1 MLGPMPTDDEII
13 DAANKFFKSIGG
25 AVKKGATTAVKAGQ
39 SVVGVGRGE
48 VRVALDELRGR
59 AGGDLRGKVTVALT
73 EPIDGRRLVVEL
85 RASQRGVESR
95 GGVRTPIA
103 TTLYKFEHEL
113 AGAARFHRG
122 EFGFTLPVPR
132 TLGGGRPT
140 PPPGRLGDVARA
152 VSAVVAPT
160 TGPIEWRV
168 IARLVVPMARD
179 LEHAVDVMIDGV
191 A

>member
-1 MLGPMPTDDEII
+1 MPTDDEII
-13 DAANKFFKSIGG
+13 DAANKFFRSIGG

-39 SVVGVGRGE
+39 AVVGVGRGAG
-48 VRVALDELRGR
+48 RRELRVR
-59 AGGDLRGKVTVALT
+59 AGMRKVTVARLSRRRA
-73 EPIDGRRLVVEL
+73 PAGGRAARQPARCRDRE
-85 RASQRGVESR
+85 AWH
-95 GGVRTPIA
+95 A
-103 TTLYKFEHEL
+103 TATMPGKFEHEL
-113 AGAARFHRG
+113 PAR
-122 EFGFTLPVPR
+122 PVPPGAFAR
-132 TLGGGRPT
+132 VASRARWAVKPAMA
-140 PPPGRLGDVARA
+140 GRLGDVARA

>member
-1 MLGPMPTDDEII
+1 MPTDDEII
-13 DAANKFFKSIGG
+13 DAANKFFRSIGG

-39 SVVGVGRGE
+39 AVVGVGRGE

-59 AGGDLRGKVTVALT
+59 AGGDVRGKVTVALT
-73 EPIDGRRLVVEL
+73 EPIDARRLVIEL
-85 RASQRGVESR
+85 RASQRGVETR
-95 GGVRTPIA
+95 GGVRAPTA

-113 AGAARFHRG
+113 AGAGRFHQG
-122 EFGFTLPVPR
+122 AFAFALPVPR
-132 TLGGGRPT
+132 TLGGGRAAAPA
-140 PPPGRLGDVARA
+140 GRLGDVARA